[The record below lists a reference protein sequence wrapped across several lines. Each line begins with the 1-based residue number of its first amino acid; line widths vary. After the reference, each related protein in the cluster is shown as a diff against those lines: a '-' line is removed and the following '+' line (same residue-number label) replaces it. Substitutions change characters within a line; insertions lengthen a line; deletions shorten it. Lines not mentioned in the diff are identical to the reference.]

1 MVCPTAT
8 CAGNFKPR
16 PTILAEDGIGGILS
30 DARPRQGSV
39 PMPAQAPQCFLPR
52 RHEALRSPQHDLAMA
67 EEDAELFE
75 IGLAQLGQYRDV
87 DGIVAERLGV
97 PLPRS
102 QSAISKDPPDLA
114 LPARLA

>member
-1 MVCPTAT
+1 MFSAAP
-8 CAGNFKPR
+8 PR
-16 PTILAEDGIGGILS
+16 SAAIALSMIL
-30 DARPRQGSV
+30 RW
-39 PMPAQAPQCFLPR
+39 
-52 RHEALRSPQHDLAMA
+52 

-75 IGLAQLGQYRDV
+75 IGLAQLGQYRAV

-114 LPARLA
+114 LPARLT

>member
-1 MVCPTAT
+1 
-8 CAGNFKPR
+8 
-16 PTILAEDGIGGILS
+16 
-30 DARPRQGSV
+30 
-39 PMPAQAPQCFLPR
+39 
-52 RHEALRSPQHDLAMA
+52 MA

-114 LPARLA
+114 LPARLT